1 MDYYSVLGVSQN
13 ASDQEIKRAYRKLA
27 MQHHPDRGGNPQKF
41 QDISNAYDILS
52 DPQKRQMFD
61 MGGDPNNNQ
70 GFNHNNFDFNFT
82 DHMDG
87 FFHDFGFGFNGRH
100 QRNKTFNIVAP
111 ITLEEVFY
119 GKDLNAEISDPEGNS
134 RVVNVHIPK
143 GIQDGQHIRF
153 ENMGDHTFKDL
164 KPGDLIVNVH
174 VKPHPLFAR
183 QGNDLITEKK
193 INVFD
198 AILGT
203 SIVVNTLDN
212 KQLNIN
218 IPAGVQPET
227 VLSCKGEGLP
237 DIRHKVRGNLLIK
250 IKIDIPKNLT
260 QEQKD
265 VLQNARNL
273 F

>member
-1 MDYYSVLGVSQN
+1 MDYYSVLGVSKT
-13 ASDQEIKRAYRKLA
+13 ASEQEIKKAYRKLA
-27 MQHHPDRGGNPQKF
+27 MKYHPDRGGDQQKF
-41 QDISNAYDILS
+41 AEIQSAYDVLS
-52 DPQKRQMFD
+52 DSQKRQMFD
-61 MGGDPNNNQ
+61 MGGDPNNNK
-70 GFNHNNFDFNFT
+70 GFQYNNFDFNFAEN
-82 DHMDG
+82 MDG

-111 ITLEEVFY
+111 ITLEDVFY
-119 GKDLNAEISDPEGNS
+119 GKDLNAEISDPQGNN

-143 GIQDGQHIRF
+143 GIHDGQQIRF

-174 VKPHPLFAR
+174 VKHHHTFAR

-193 INVFD
+193 VSVFD
-198 AILGT
+198 AMLGT
-203 SIVVNTLDN
+203 NVIIQTLDN

-218 IPAGVQPET
+218 IPAGIQSDT

-237 DIRHKVRGNLLIK
+237 DIRHPVRGNLLIK
-250 IKIDIPKNLT
+250 IKIEIPKNLT
-260 QEQKD
+260 EEQKD
-265 VLQNARNL
+265 TIKHARSL